1 MRISDWS
8 SDVCSSDLI
17 PAFRHSACKAADAI
31 PIGQVKRRDGG
42 AAPRCMDAFLDLFQT
57 SGSAGGD
64 DDMRARAS
72 QGFGDRRPAA
82 TACTSNE
89 GQFSSTG
96 FLVRKSVVS
105 GKSVAVRVD
114 LGGRRTIKKK
124 KKYKQ
129 HA

>member
-72 QGFGDRRPAA
+72 QGFGDRRPDA

-89 GQFSSTG
+89 GQFSSKG
-96 FLVRKSVVS
+96 IIGHQYFLVRKSV
-105 GKSVAVRVD
+105 D
-114 LGGRRTIKKK
+114 
-124 KKYKQ
+124 
-129 HA
+129 